1 VLPLFDRMLLENLQ
15 GKESQTIEL
24 LSAYLAQIIHK
35 SSEHNLAALTQALRS
50 VISPAIAK
58 EIEEN
63 QDKMVDML
71 YPIMG
76 GMISRYVTQAIKEMM
91 DTINAKIEDG
101 LSVEKYKRKLKSK
114 LTGVSETELLFEESY
129 DAIISSLFVVH
140 KESGMLIAEAN
151 LEDQEIDDPHMVAS
165 MASAIKD
172 FINDWI
178 RNQTEENTS
187 EVQLLSYGN
196 ATLYIESAG
205 SVYMIAFLNADPNNE
220 QRLEMTTFFTTIV
233 KKYNRYFQN
242 FDGDDSADE
251 IVEISEKMH
260 HFLALQSNLKSNILT
275 TKITKERL
283 NPLHYIWMLLGL
295 GASIFLFSYLDN
307 AYTGYHLEQEVY
319 KKTKQKV
326 TIDYSNDKIEIFGV
340 VDKMQNFYAIQDVL
354 RVNAPQK
361 MLINHLAMPV
371 EDVDKKVL
379 KLKEDDRQLR
389 IYIQK
394 QQQMIAQLSQEM
406 MDVKNELHTINTE
419 YGIQKEQL
427 MTLKNIFSFKYQL
440 DTFFKDN
447 PAYDKENSALIY
459 RSHVGEVLPN
469 YDTLLKIQEDFIH
482 YITILMKEKNIYASL
497 SSIVIEGYT
506 DSSGNSEANQKL
518 SKKRAYNLKE
528 YLMALEFSKQLHLE
542 SKLDAKGLADKN
554 LIFTNGIEDKEASRR
569 IEIKFIIDYNK
580 VLKRI

>member
-1 VLPLFDRMLLENLQ
+1 MLPLFDRMLLQNLQ
-15 GKESQTIEL
+15 AKESQTIEL
-24 LSAYLAQIIHK
+24 LSSYLAQIIHK
-35 SSEHNLAALTQALRS
+35 SSEHNLPALSQALRS

-91 DTINAKIEDG
+91 DTINSKIEDG

-178 RNQTEENTS
+178 RNKTEENSS

-220 QRLEMTTFFTTIV
+220 LRLDMTTFFTTIV

-242 FDGDDSADE
+242 FDGDDSANE

-260 HFLALQSNLKSNILT
+260 HFLELQGNLKTNILT
-275 TKITKERL
+275 TEITKERL
-283 NPLHYIWMLLGL
+283 NPLHYVWMALGL
-295 GASIFLFSYLDN
+295 GASIFIFSHLDD
-307 AYTGYHLEQEVY
+307 AYTGYHLEQEIY
-319 KKTKQKV
+319 KKTKQEV
-326 TIDYSNDKIEIFGV
+326 TIDYTDERIEIFGV
-340 VDKMQNFYAIQDVL
+340 IDKMQDFYAIQDVL

-361 MLINHLAMPV
+361 ELINHLAMPV
-371 EDVDKKVL
+371 EDVDQKIVL
-379 KLKEDDRQLR
+379 LKENDTQLK
-389 IYIQK
+389 IYMQK
-394 QQQMIAQLSQEM
+394 QQQMIEQLSQEM
-406 MDVKNELHTINTE
+406 QRVKKELHTMNTE
-419 YGIQKEQL
+419 YVSQKEKL
-427 MTLKNIFSFKYQL
+427 ICLNNTMAFKYQL
-440 DTFFKDN
+440 DTYFKNN
-447 PAYDKENSALIY
+447 PAYHKENSSLVY
-459 RSHVGEVLPN
+459 RSHVGEVLPD
-469 YDTLLKIQEDFIH
+469 YDTLIQIQEDFMQ
-482 YITILMKEKNIYASL
+482 YMTILMKDKNIYPSL
-497 SSIVIEGYT
+497 NSITIEGYT
-506 DSSGNSEANQKL
+506 DSSGNTDANQKL
-518 SKKRAYNLKE
+518 SEQRAYNLKE
-528 YLMALEFSKQLHLE
+528 YLMALEFSRQQHLE
-542 SKLDAKGLADKN
+542 TKLHAKGLASKN
-554 LIFTNGIEDKEASRR
+554 LIFSNGTEDKEASRR
-569 IEIKFIIDYNK
+569 IEIKFIIDYDK
-580 VLKRI
+580 ILKRI